1 MSVIQPTLPA
11 NINNRQERG
20 PAWHRST
27 TRKAILEAARELIE
41 RDGLEKTSLLRV
53 AERAGFAPPT
63 VYAYFVRKADLISAI
78 VADDL
83 AVFARKIKEDFP
95 FSAMPEGA
103 SDAAHDGQGPE
114 LAPLHAALS
123 ARALARMDSPNL
135 IADLY
140 SDAELTQPAVAD
152 PHLAIGGRAQFEN
165 AVQAETPAPVLENR
179 YDQHEAGA
187 SDAGVSRI
195 AAFEARLAELEA
207 RRVDPWLEKRLRE
220 FERMVSALEERIG
233 KTVESNA
240 FASAEGRLQELFE
253 RLDSVEK
260 RHAATQDDASRAV
273 QDAETRLRQAH
284 ADLRTL
290 TLETSGRVEALE
302 RDRALHAMAQEMPA
316 VDFAPRE
323 VLQAETPQVAAPAEV
338 PRLTLRESLQADMPQ
353 IALHAEMP
361 QTEAPQAE
369 ETHAQDNAEPASAG
383 QGEET
388 GEKAGSDASYLA
400 AARRAALTAQTLT
413 QVDEGR
419 SVDSSSQGGSVS
431 ARTRTLLSVCVGLG
445 VVLMGIGLLLNRH
458 SARDVVPAHP
468 VRAAKLLLPPPAS
481 AHATDFAGVY
491 AAALAGNPRAQLQIG
506 LTYLQGHGVTEDD
519 ARAAHWLEASAMS
532 GNAVAQYW
540 LATLFE
546 HGKGETANPNQAM
559 RWYEAAALQGNLKAM
574 YKLAVSYAEGWG
586 TPQNYGEAARWF
598 SRAAQFGFINAQY
611 NLGVLYERGF
621 GVPQSLADAYKWYGV
636 AAAQGDKD
644 SAVRVDALSS
654 QLNAD
659 DLASARAQVTDF
671 KPQSVDPVANDTPA
685 LPSTKAHAAV
695 ARPQVSKG

>member
-83 AVFARKIKEDFP
+83 AAFARKIKEDFP
-95 FSAMPEGA
+95 FSVMPEGA
-103 SDAAHDGQGPE
+103 AEALHDEQVPE

-123 ARALARMDSPNL
+123 ARALARMESPNP
-135 IADLY
+135 IDDLY
-140 SDAELTQPAVAD
+140 SDAELVQPAIAD
-152 PHLAIGGRAQFEN
+152 PHLAIGGRAQFEH
-165 AVQAETPAPVLENR
+165 AVQQDAPVLPNQYE
-179 YDQHEAGA
+179 QHEAGA

-220 FERMVSALEERIG
+220 FERMVSALEERVG
-233 KTVESNA
+233 KTVESNP

-260 RHAATQDDASRAV
+260 KHAAAQDDASRAV

-290 TLETSGRVEALE
+290 TLETSGRVEVLE
-302 RDRALHAMAQEMPA
+302 RERALHATAQQMPA
-316 VDFAPRE
+316 IEFTPHVAA
-323 VLQAETPQVAAPAEV
+323 QAEA
-338 PRLTLRESLQADMPQ
+338 PRLTLRETLQAETPDVAAHAEAPHLTLREVLNTEAQQVARHAELPQ
-353 IALHAEMP
+353 IEVP
-361 QTEAPQAE
+361 EGD
-369 ETHAQDNAEPASAG
+369 HAQDNAETAPDA
-383 QGEET
+383 QGEEA
-388 GEKAGSDASYLA
+388 GETVGADASYLV
-400 AARRAALTAQTLT
+400 AARRAALTAQSLA
-413 QVDEGR
+413 QADEKG
-419 SVDSSSQGGSVS
+419 QGGDPSTQAGPVS

-445 VVLMGIGLLLNRH
+445 VVLMGVGLLLNKH
-458 SARDVVPAHP
+458 SARDLAPAHP
-468 VRAAKLLLPPPAS
+468 VRAARLLLPPPA
-481 AHATDFAGVY
+481 AMHATDFAGVY

-506 LTYLQGHGVTEDD
+506 LTYLQGHGVSEDD

-532 GNAVAQYW
+532 GNPIAQYW

-546 HGKGETANPNQAM
+546 HGKGETANPSQAM

-621 GVPQSLADAYKWYGV
+621 GVPQSLADAYKWYGI

-654 QLNAD
+654 QLNAEV
-659 DLASARAQVTDF
+659 LASARAQVTGF
-671 KPQSVDPVANDTPA
+671 
-685 LPSTKAHAAV
+685 
-695 ARPQVSKG
+695 

>member
-53 AERAGFAPPT
+53 SERAGFAPPT

-83 AVFARKIKEDFP
+83 AAFARKIREDFP

-103 SDAAHDGQGPE
+103 SDAAHDDQGPE

-123 ARALARMDSPNL
+123 ARALARMEPPNP
-135 IADLY
+135 INDLY
-140 SDAELTQPAVAD
+140 SDPQMMESAVAD
-152 PHLAIGGRAQFEN
+152 PHLAIGGRAQFEH
-165 AVQAETPAPVLENR
+165 AVQPEVPVLQDHYE
-179 YDQHEAGA
+179 QSGAGA

-195 AAFEARLAELEA
+195 AAFEVRLAELEA

-220 FERMVSALEERIG
+220 FERMVAALEERIG

-253 RLDSVEK
+253 RLNNVEK
-260 RHAATQDDASRAV
+260 KHAESQDDASRAV
-273 QDAETRLRQAH
+273 QDAETRLRLAH

-302 RDRALHAMAQEMPA
+302 RERALHATAQEMPA
-316 VDFAPRE
+316 VDFAPHE
-323 VLQAETPQVAAPAEV
+323 ELPAETPRAAVHEDV
-338 PRLTLRESLQADMPQ
+338 PRLTLREVLNAESPH
-353 IALHAEMP
+353 ALHAEMP
-361 QTEAPQAE
+361 QI
-369 ETHAQDNAEPASAG
+369 ETSPSEGDHAQDNAETAPVG
-383 QGEET
+383 QGEEA
-388 GEKAGSDASYLA
+388 GEAAGSDASYLA

-413 QVDEGR
+413 QVDEKGAKSPER
-419 SVDSSSQGGSVS
+419 PGPVS

-458 SARDVVPAHP
+458 SARDMTPAHP
-468 VRAAKLLLPPPAS
+468 VRAAKLLLPPPA
-481 AHATDFAGVY
+481 ARHATDFAGVY
-491 AAALAGNPRAQLQIG
+491 AAALAGSPRAQLQIG

-546 HGKGETANPNQAM
+546 HGKGEMANPSQAM

-621 GVPQSLADAYKWYGV
+621 GVPQSLADAYKWYGI
-636 AAAQGDKD
+636 AASQGDKD

-659 DLASARAQVTDF
+659 DLASARAQVTAF
-671 KPQSVDPVANDTPA
+671 KPQTVDPVANYMPA
-685 LPSTKAHAAV
+685 LPSTTTHAA
-695 ARPQVSKG
+695 AAPAPDSKG